1 MKARGK
7 IESFEPTNLAGVDT
21 RIWQGKGAA
30 SEVDGIVFSSR
41 GEVVKVG
48 GLQRLVRWAD
58 VSASDGLTSGNPFYA
73 SPENDLTDKDFIEDD
88 ILTLGTFFWGGT
100 TELLVAHYRKDEAAS
115 PERSVEAAGTVFI
128 SVLETDKLREIYSY
142 RVVLGRPHPD
152 RYPRFADVG
161 QFVFILVEGMRPMKW
176 DGRITTPVGIY
187 ELPSAPECALLLGQG
202 DDGDAEDDPTMV
214 GDFWNRY
221 SFNQDDATGV
231 KIQYFQTYINKYG
244 QESNLSA
251 GSKELYLNELLG
263 VSETVSIVANI
274 TSSGE
279 DPGSGDSPAADRYRA
294 EQMKQAELAMSTVAN
309 SEGSYWDSSAE
320 QKNAMR
326 NEDQKDRRLVAFVS
340 LGDPPS
346 QLDVV
351 QRGLYRSLGGQAPT
365 ALPRRLGAAAR
376 THFDVRRLAA
386 SSVRPAPR
394 AGENSPPPNARW
406 AFPFRGRTYYRG
418 PNGDLLY
425 YSKVN
430 FPEAVAPT
438 NFIQISTNDGDTITA
453 WGAAQDYAII
463 FKRNSAYLLT
473 HNKEEAPVLTPL
485 QSTYGA
491 VSDRGVISF
500 DNNTYFVS
508 DVGFHLFDGSSF
520 KRISSVL
527 DERVRQLPKHT
538 REGLCVFSEADG
550 ARVYVAVNAN
560 PLDKNNEVW
569 VIQTQTGAFSVIS
582 SLAEAGI
589 SAAVNYKGQAIV
601 ASQNTDSRP
610 RPDLFMWDTGYD
622 RDGQAYYGSY
632 STEWLELK
640 NPHSD
645 KRFYRLLLYYV
656 QTGAQV
662 NMTVE
667 WFLDWDERAR
677 AGYTTLTLGDDSG
690 SDDWNDGDNYDAAGS
705 TWDGPR
711 LISKFVDLLETNP
724 STGASQDISAKSV
737 RFRFVTHSDTRT
749 YVDRF
754 GAHSVESPQTPF
766 KLVGWQVI
774 ASDYGERSAGT
785 AKRDGSE
792 STP

>member
-7 IESFEPTNLAGVDT
+7 IQSFEPTNLAGVDT
-21 RIWQGKGAA
+21 RVWQTKGAA
-30 SEVDGIVFSSR
+30 SDVDGVVFSSR
-41 GEVVKVG
+41 GEVVKIG
-48 GLQRLVRWAD
+48 GLQRLVKWTD
-58 VSASDGLTSGNPFYA
+58 VSVSSGFASGNPFYA
-73 SPENDLTDKDFIEDD
+73 APENDLTDKEFIRDD

-100 TELLVAHYRKDEAAS
+100 TELLVAHYRADEVLPS
-115 PERSVEAAGTVFI
+115 SERAVEAAGTVFI
-128 SVLETDKLREIYSY
+128 SVLETDKLRAIHSY

-152 RYPRFADVG
+152 SYPRFADVG
-161 QFVFILVEGMRPMKW
+161 QFVLILVEGMRPVKW
-176 DGRITTPVGIY
+176 DGRITTPAGIY

-202 DDGDAEDDPTMV
+202 DDGDAEDNPTMI
-214 GDFWNRY
+214 GDFWDRY
-221 SFNQDDATGV
+221 SFDQDDATGMKV
-231 KIQYFQTYINKYG
+231 QYFQTYINRYG

-251 GSKELYLNELLG
+251 GSKELILNEELG
-263 VSETVSIVANI
+263 VSVTRTVQAQINY
-274 TSSGE
+274 GPE
-279 DPGSGDSPAADRYRA
+279 DGDES
-294 EQMKQAELAMSTVAN
+294 QVSQSNQAN
-309 SEGSYWDSSAE
+309 SEGSYSDGTADE
-320 QKNAMR
+320 QANTVRSDEEKH
-326 NEDQKDRRLVAFVS
+326 KRLVAFVS
-340 LGDPPS
+340 LGEPPS
-346 QLDVV
+346 QLDIV
-351 QRGLYRSLGGQAPT
+351 QRSIYRSIGGQAPT
-365 ALPRRLGAAAR
+365 ALPRRLGAGAR

-418 PNGDLLY
+418 PNGKLLY

-438 NFIQISTNDGDTITA
+438 NFIEINTNDGDTITA

-473 HNKEEAPVLTPL
+473 HNREEEPVLTPL

-508 DVGFHLFDGSSF
+508 DVGFHVFDGSSF
-520 KRISSVL
+520 KRISSIL
-527 DERVRQLPKHT
+527 DERVRLLPKHT
-538 REGLCVFSEADG
+538 REGLCVFSDAEG

-569 VIQTQTGAFSVIS
+569 AIQTQTGSFSVIS
-582 SLAEAGI
+582 SLAEFGI
-589 SAAVNYKGQAIV
+589 DAAVNYKGEAVV

-610 RPDLFMWDTGYD
+610 RPDLFMWDTAYD

-645 KRFYRLLLYYV
+645 KRFYKLLLYYV
-656 QTGAQV
+656 QTGRQV

-667 WFLDWDERAR
+667 WFLDWDDRER
-677 AGYTTLTLGDDSG
+677 AGYTTLTLGDDSD
-690 SDDWNDGDNYDAAGS
+690 SDDWGNGDKYDEEGKA
-705 TWDGPR
+705 WDGPR
-711 LISKFVDLLETNP
+711 LISKYVNLSETAP
-724 STGASQDISAKSV
+724 TGAAQDISAKAV
-737 RFRFVTHSDTRT
+737 RFKFITYSDVRT
-749 YVDRF
+749 AVDRF
-754 GAHSVESPQTPF
+754 GNAQSIKSPQTPF

-774 ASDYGERSAGT
+774 ASDYGERAAGT
-785 AKRDGSE
+785 AKRDGSG
-792 STP
+792 STS